1 MDFDKLDEYIDTTHN
16 CDTLLNMV
24 NSEQL
29 YKKTSELRELRKK
42 LKELKNLISDR
53 VAEKIGSNVSC
64 ITQ

>member
-1 MDFDKLDEYIDTTHN
+1 MINN
-16 CDTLLNMV
+16 CDTLLSMV

-29 YKKTSELRELRKK
+29 HKRTSELRELRKK
-42 LKELKNLISDR
+42 LKELKNMISDR